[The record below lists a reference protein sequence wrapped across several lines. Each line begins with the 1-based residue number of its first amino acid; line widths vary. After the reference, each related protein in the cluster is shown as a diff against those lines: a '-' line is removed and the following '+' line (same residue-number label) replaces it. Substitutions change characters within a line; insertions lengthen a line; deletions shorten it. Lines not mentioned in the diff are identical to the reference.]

1 MFSYPLLIN
10 TERNHTFLSAGGLL
24 NVYDKKAVSNFGLN
38 VWWDD
43 VKIRE
48 YVSPELVTVVGSEQ
62 S

>member
-1 MFSYPLLIN
+1 MIN